1 MAVARSRVF
10 PAWRVQNPGC
20 ATRRRRSATVM
31 LRASTVVH
39 GGVEAVAGLVAA
51 DLPHALAE
59 DGIEFDP
66 VAVPVDDRV
75 IEMRSDVRRR
85 AMPVPAQVPS
95 LNAPGERLV
104 AAWLV
109 TLVYLGR

>member
-20 ATRRRRSATVM
+20 ATPALALGHRHAQGVDRG
-31 LRASTVVH
+31 LH

-66 VAVPVDDRV
+66 VAVPVDDGV

-85 AMPVPAQVPS
+85 AMPVPAQVCLPKR
-95 LNAPGERLV
+95 AR
-104 AAWLV
+104 
-109 TLVYLGR
+109 